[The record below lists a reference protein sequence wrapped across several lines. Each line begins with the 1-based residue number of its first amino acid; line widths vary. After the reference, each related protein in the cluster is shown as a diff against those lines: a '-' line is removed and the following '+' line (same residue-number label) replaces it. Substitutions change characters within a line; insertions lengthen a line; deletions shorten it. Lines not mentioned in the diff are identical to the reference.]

1 MHLSAFFWGM
11 STFTDSTARYGR
23 FWHTGLVGL
32 WLLALFL
39 RWPYPEPGWIH
50 IDERVFLLNPL
61 KLWSG
66 DLNPHF
72 FIYPTLHIY
81 LTSALYYAYYLLGSS
96 SAIED
101 FVAYHFFVDGSGL
114 IAIARHL
121 NSLLSA
127 ATAVVVALAG
137 RRLYGV
143 VAGATVGIFL
153 RYCRCRFVLR
163 IWRQPIAQRFCG
175 SPVRCIFRSASRKQV
190 IYAIVS
196 GRVFLSGWLAAPN
209 IRPPSSVSP

>member
-1 MHLSAFFWGM
+1 M

-23 FWHTGLVGL
+23 FWYAGLAGL

-96 SAIED
+96 SGIED
-101 FVAYHFFVDGSGL
+101 FVAYHFFVDG
-114 IAIARHL
+114 
-121 NSLLSA
+121 
-127 ATAVVVALAG
+127 
-137 RRLYGV
+137 
-143 VAGATVGIFL
+143 
-153 RYCRCRFVLR
+153 
-163 IWRQPIAQRFCG
+163 
-175 SPVRCIFRSASRKQV
+175 
-190 IYAIVS
+190 
-196 GRVFLSGWLAAPN
+196 
-209 IRPPSSVSP
+209 